1 MHIHTHFCKFL
12 ACNYSLSL
20 YGKNLTIFTS
30 RLALVSELQTL
41 KFEFIALQG
50 QVAMQ
55 NKTKIP
61 TTKTQAQTPNQK
73 RPHKQT
79 KKQNPHKET
88 GNKTWTRLI
97 SSFHCYAVWVFFK
110 NYMKHCYNIFI
121 LVASWALHKPRASGA
136 DGFTC
141 PSGSLSLRWLYPW
154 RQTLTIPWARLN
166 LSARNSCKYFGI
178 KKTLFSVVKRT

>member
-55 NKTKIP
+55 NKTK
-61 TTKTQAQTPNQK
+61 QK
-73 RPHKQT
+73 SQQQKPKPKPQT
-79 KKQNPHKET
+79 KKDPTNKQT
-88 GNKTWTRLI
+88 NKTHTKKQ
-97 SSFHCYAVWVFFK
+97 AT
-110 NYMKHCYNIFI
+110 KHE
-121 LVASWALHKPRASGA
+121 P
-136 DGFTC
+136 
-141 PSGSLSLRWLYPW
+141 GS
-154 RQTLTIPWARLN
+154 
-166 LSARNSCKYFGI
+166 
-178 KKTLFSVVKRT
+178 